1 MEIVS
6 SVSNESADWK
16 MAAAA
21 VQELKIK
28 PEPKD
33 SFDGLQLPTE
43 ITIYMNIIDIYFI
56 LCFEYKTKNI
66 FFVRQNLCQSTPEY
80 TF

>member
-21 VQELKIK
+21 LAQKLKIK
-28 PEPKD
+28 PEPED
-33 SFDGLQLPTE
+33 TFDGLQLSYRE
-43 ITIYMNIIDIYFI
+43 RNNY
-56 LCFEYKTKNI
+56 KNI
-66 FFVRQNLCQSTPEY
+66 L
-80 TF
+80 

>member
-1 MEIVS
+1 
-6 SVSNESADWK
+6 

-33 SFDGLQLPTE
+33 SFDGLQFPTE
-43 ITIYMNIIDIYFI
+43 ITIYVNIIRHLFYFM
-56 LCFEYKTKNI
+56 L
-66 FFVRQNLCQSTPEY
+66 
-80 TF
+80 

>member
-33 SFDGLQLPTE
+33 SFDGLQFPTE
-43 ITIYMNIIDIYFI
+43 ITIYVYIKHYLPHLNIIYII
-56 LCFEYKTKNI
+56 NNKK
-66 FFVRQNLCQSTPEY
+66 
-80 TF
+80 

>member
-1 MEIVS
+1 VEERGKPSWRKTAGGSRQMEIVS

-43 ITIYMNIIDIYFI
+43 ITIYINIMRHLFYFT
-56 LCFEYKTKNI
+56 L
-66 FFVRQNLCQSTPEY
+66 
-80 TF
+80 